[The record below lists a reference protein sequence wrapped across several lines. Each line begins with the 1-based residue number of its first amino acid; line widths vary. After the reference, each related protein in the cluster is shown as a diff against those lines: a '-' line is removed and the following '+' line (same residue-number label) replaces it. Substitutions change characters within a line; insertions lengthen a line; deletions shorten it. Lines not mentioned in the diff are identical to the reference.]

1 MSIAC
6 QVPGGTQRGVGVN
19 ARRDPDLRLV
29 WLFGTGADA
38 SEHARMRSSGADVL
52 IQDLED
58 STLPPLRPAARA
70 AAAKLYAT
78 WRAAGALACVRINP
92 LDDDGEADLAAVM
105 PAAPDI
111 VAYPKAESS
120 FDIAR
125 LERTVARLERRHGL
139 PEGAT
144 ELLPVCETAAGV
156 MEVRAM
162 AAASARV
169 RCALL
174 GAEDLATDL
183 CAERRADGDELDH
196 ARRHFLLQCRA
207 ARVEPVD
214 APFTF
219 DALDGAA
226 AEALYARRLGYRCKS
241 AVRATHVAAIR
252 AALAPD
258 PAAVDR
264 AERIVKAFDEG
275 VAAGRDRVL
284 FEGQWLEVP
293 TIAQARRLISRDRR
307 LREAR

>member
-1 MSIAC
+1 M
-6 QVPGGTQRGVGVN
+6 
-19 ARRDPDLRLV
+19 
-29 WLFGTGADA
+29 GA
-38 SEHARMRSSGADVL
+38 SGADVL

-70 AAAKLYAT
+70 AAAELYAT

-92 LDDDGEADLAAVM
+92 LDGDGETDLAAVM
-105 PAAPDI
+105 PSAPDI
-111 VAYPKAESS
+111 VAYPKAESA

-125 LERTVARLERRHGL
+125 LERAIAKLERRHGL
-139 PEGAT
+139 PEGST

-156 MEVRAM
+156 VEVRSM

-207 ARVEPVD
+207 ARIEPVD

-219 DALDGAA
+219 DALDGAT

-241 AVRATHVAAIR
+241 AVRAKHVAAVR

-258 PAAVDR
+258 PAAVER

-275 VAAGRDRVL
+275 VAVGRDRVL

-293 TIAQARRLISRDRR
+293 TIAQARRLIARARR
-307 LREAR
+307 FREAK